1 MGKQQ
6 SGRPQRPVISS
17 LRYQLIRNTT
27 SPDEQATGVRSF
39 IANMSAF
46 EIVNLNTRDNLR
58 NYIAEYSAKKRN
70 RVHDAIR
77 NTILT
82 EPQRFVTRN
91 SGFVIC
97 ASDIDVDDNAKV
109 IRLTNA
115 SILNGAQTQGE
126 IKRWVSEF
134 YPDGFDD
141 SPPEVPFYVR
151 AEIIVDSDEQEVVET
166 AIARNTATPV
176 KSISQAG
183 ARGHLDELQDRVAQH
198 HPGFHIQKSETDLDA
213 FDTRKLLQYTRLLMP
228 ASVSLNDS
236 DTEKV
241 RAYKMA
247 EQCLTDFSRWFDAKN
262 YDADAKRKYEFTVQ
276 MASTAYD
283 EYLFWES
290 HPAWNGHRVWEETK
304 KGRACRRDG
313 EGKIVWVSPSLIF
326 PIIGAMS
333 EFVVEDGNS
342 GWKIDKPSIFKPDEM
357 ISRAIQ
363 QFRGVG
369 SDPILMGRSPGV
381 YDALRIYPA
390 TLVEV
395 MRDVSRQRSE
405 QL

>member
-1 MGKQQ
+1 MGQHQIAPEKRTGT
-6 SGRPQRPVISS
+6 ST
-17 LRYQLIRNTT
+17 LKYQLIRNTT
-27 SPDEQATGVRSF
+27 SPDEQATRVRSYVV
-39 IANMSAF
+39 NLPAF
-46 EIVNLNTRDNLR
+46 EIVSLNTRDNLR

-82 EPQRFVTRN
+82 EPERFITRN

-97 ASDIDVDDNAKV
+97 ATDITIDDNAKT
-109 IRLTNA
+109 ITLTDA

-126 IKRWVSEF
+126 IQRWISDL
-134 YPDGFDD
+134 YPDGIDD
-141 SPPEVPFYVR
+141 LREEVPFYVR
-151 AEIIVDSDEQEVVET
+151 AEVIIDPDEQQVVET

-183 ARGHLDELQDRVAQH
+183 ARGHLDDLETNVTRD
-198 HPGFHIQKSETDLDA
+198 HPGLRIQKSETDEGA

-228 ASVSLNDS
+228 PSVSLKETDS
-236 DTEKV
+236 EKV

-247 EQCLTDFSRWFDAKN
+247 EQCLTDFSRWFDIKAYN
-262 YDADAKRKYEFTVQ
+262 EEARRKYAFTVQ
-276 MASTAYD
+276 MASVAYD
-283 EYLFWES
+283 EYHFWES

-304 KGRACRRDG
+304 KGRACRRDND
-313 EGKIVWVSPSLIF
+313 GKIVWVSPALVF
-326 PIIGAMS
+326 PILGAMS
-333 EFVVEDGNS
+333 EFIVEDGEDK
-342 GWKIDKPSIFKPDEM
+342 WRIEKPSIFKPDEM
-357 ISRAIQ
+357 IARAIQ

-369 SDPILMGRSPGV
+369 SDPIIMGRSPGV

-395 MRDVSRQRSE
+395 MKDVKAAAS
-405 QL
+405 